1 MSSPVADAPSGV
13 LLVNLGTPD
22 APTPRAVRRYLRE
35 FLGDPYV
42 VDLPRIFW
50 WPLLNGIIL
59 PLRSRSS
66 AKLYQ
71 RVWTED
77 GSPLLFHGRALVRE
91 LQAALGATWQ
101 VELGMRYGN
110 PSLADG
116 LEALYAAGIER
127 PLIVPLFPQESHTT
141 TGTIRARVEELAAGR
156 PFDLLA
162 SFPDSEVYVDALAS
176 GVEDALGAKPWPHVI
191 MSFHGIPQ
199 RYADRGDPYSTEC
212 ERTAAALAARLGL
225 PGDAWSLTYQSRF
238 GREPWLQPYTDEYC
252 IELAAKHG
260 RLAVL
265 CPAFVADCLE
275 TTDEI
280 GVELAHTLAPS
291 GTELQLVPALNTSPA
306 WVRALA
312 DLVQGGPREGPKAQA
327 NGA

>member
-1 MSSPVADAPSGV
+1 MPSPSADALSGV

-59 PLRSRSS
+59 PFRSRTS
-66 AKLYQ
+66 AKLYE
-71 RVWTED
+71 RVWTEE
-77 GSPLLFHGRALVRE
+77 GSPLLFHARALARE
-91 LQAALGATWQ
+91 LQAALGTTWR

-116 LEALYAAGIER
+116 LEALYAAGVER
-127 PLIVPLFPQESHTT
+127 PLVVPLFPQESHTT
-141 TGTIRARVEELAAGR
+141 TGTIRARVKALAGGR

-162 SFPDSEVYVDALAS
+162 SFPDSEPYVEALAI
-176 GVEDALGAKPWPHVI
+176 GIETALGAKPWPHVV

-199 RYADRGDPYSTEC
+199 RYADRGDPYPNEC

-225 PGDAWSLTYQSRF
+225 ANDAWSFAYQSRF
-238 GREPWLQPYTDEYC
+238 GREPWLQPYTDELC
-252 IELAAKHG
+252 AKLAAQHD
-260 RLAVL
+260 RLVVT

-280 GVELAHTLAPS
+280 GVELAHALAPT
-291 GTELQLVPALNTSPA
+291 GTELQLVPALNTSPP
-306 WVRALA
+306 WVEALA
-312 DLVQGGPREGPKAQA
+312 DLVRNGPREAPSAKA